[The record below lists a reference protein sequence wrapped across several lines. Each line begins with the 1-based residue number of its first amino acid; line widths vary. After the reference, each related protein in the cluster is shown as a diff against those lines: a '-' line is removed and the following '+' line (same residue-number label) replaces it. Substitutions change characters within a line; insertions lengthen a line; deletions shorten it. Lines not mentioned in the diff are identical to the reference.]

1 MALTAVDIYKRL
13 PQTNCARCGSPSCFV
28 FATRVALRQEVIEK
42 CIVLSEAELKDL
54 KGVIGEVRTVM
65 TEAGANAYEQAAEE
79 IKGRIKDIDFKRHAD
94 GLGAQYSKEDDKEYL
109 SLTFLNHKYKVSK
122 DGNVIKEGGGSP
134 TAWVRIFLII
144 YINMRGE
151 GGIKNE
157 WISFGDL
164 PKTFAKQKSFKDNS
178 EDVLVKNFSGKKTQ
192 LETAC
197 SAIGGMDVSSEFK
210 SDAAYR
216 FSVLPKIPFLLL
228 FWNEIPEEGFPAR
241 VKILM
246 DKSVLIFID
255 IESLVFLAERFA
267 KELVKQGFGDS

>member
-1 MALTAVDIYKRL
+1 MALTAIDIYKRL

-28 FATRVALRQEVIEK
+28 FATKVALRQEVIEK
-42 CIVLSEAELKDL
+42 CVVLSEAELKDI

-65 TEAGANAYEQAAEE
+65 TGAGANAYAQAAEE
-79 IKGRIKDIDFKRHAD
+79 IKGRIKDVDFKRHAD
-94 GLGAQYSKEDDKEYL
+94 GLGAQYLKDDKEYL
-109 SLTFLNHKYKVSK
+109 SLSLLNHKYKVSK
-122 DGNVIKEGGGSP
+122 EGNVIKDDGGSP
-134 TAWVRIFLII
+134 TAWARIFLII

-151 GGIKNE
+151 GEIKNE
-157 WISFGDL
+157 WVSFGDL

-192 LETAC
+192 LKTAC
-197 SAIGGMDVSSEFK
+197 SALGGMDVSRDFK

-228 FWNEIPEEGFPAR
+228 FWDEIPEEGFPAR

-246 DKSVLIFID
+246 DRSVLTFID

>member
-1 MALTAVDIYKRL
+1 MAFTAVDIYKRL

-28 FATRVALRQEVIEK
+28 FATKVALRQEVIEK
-42 CIVLSEAELKDL
+42 CVVLLPEELNGL

-65 TEAGANAYEQAAEE
+65 SEAGANAYAQAAEE
-79 IKGRIKDIDFKRHAD
+79 IKSRIRDIDFKKHAE
-94 GLGAQYSKEDDKEYL
+94 GLGAQYLKEDDKEYL

-122 DGNVIKEGGGSP
+122 DGDVIKDNGGSL
-134 TAWVRIFLII
+134 TAWVKIFLII

-157 WISFGDL
+157 WVSFGDL

-178 EDVLVKNFSGKKTQ
+178 EEVLVKSFSGKKTQ
-192 LETAC
+192 LKMAC
-197 SAIGGMDVSSEFK
+197 NAIGGMDVSSSFK
-210 SDAAYR
+210 SDMAYR
-216 FSVLPKIPFLLL
+216 FSVFPKIPFLLL
-228 FWNEIPEEGFPAR
+228 FWDEIQEEDFPAR

-246 DKSVLIFID
+246 DRSVLTFID

-267 KELVKQGFGDS
+267 KELVKQM

>member
-28 FATRVALRQEVIEK
+28 FATKVALRQEVIEK
-42 CIVLSEAELKDL
+42 CVVLSEAELKDL
-54 KGVIGEVRTVM
+54 KVVIGEVRTVM
-65 TEAGANAYEQAAEE
+65 TEAGANAYAQAAEE
-79 IKGRIKDIDFKRHAD
+79 IKGRIRDIDFRRQAN
-94 GLGAQYSKEDDKEYL
+94 GLGAQYLKEDDKEYL
-109 SLTFLNHKYKVSK
+109 SLILLNHKYKVSK
-122 DGNVIKEGGGSP
+122 DGDVIKDDGGSP
-134 TAWVRIFLII
+134 TAWAKIFLII

-157 WISFGDL
+157 WVSFGGL

-192 LETAC
+192 LKTAC
-197 SAIGGMDVSSEFK
+197 NSLGGMDVSSEFK
-210 SDAAYR
+210 SDMAYR
-216 FSVLPKIPFLLL
+216 FFVLPKIPFLLL
-228 FWNEIPEEGFPAR
+228 FWDEIPEEGFPAR

-246 DKSVLIFID
+246 DRSVLAFID

-267 KELVKQGFGDS
+267 RELVKQGFGDS